1 VIACPADGGL
11 YQVLVLPELGEL
23 ARFRDDLEGSFID
36 HARSCAPVAE
46 ALAGARRAG
55 KFFGM
60 LRWEGFFREASGPGW
75 VLVGDAGHFKD
86 PSPGQGIG
94 DAFLQVDA
102 LAPAIVSALGSSGDG
117 IDDALARWGR
127 WRDED
132 AAERY
137 WMATDLGKPGPVPA
151 PLPEIT
157 RRLLEQ
163 DRINQYMDLFTQRSR
178 PSQVFSPARL
188 LGATGRL
195 LMRPGCERRA
205 LLREV
210 KTLVAEDARRK
221 RLNRRPAYL
230 ATGDPRADRV

>member
-1 VIACPADGGL
+1 
-11 YQVLVLPELGEL
+11 
-23 ARFRDDLEGSFID
+23 
-36 HARSCAPVAE
+36 
-46 ALAGARRAG
+46 
-55 KFFGM
+55 M
-60 LRWEGFFREASGPGW
+60 LRWEGFFREACGPCW
-75 VLVGDAGHFKD
+75 VLIGDAGHFKD

-102 LAPAIVSALGSSGDG
+102 LAPAIVSALDGSTDG
-117 IDDALARWGR
+117 IDHAVARWGR
-127 WRDED
+127 WRDQD

-137 WMATDLGKPGPVPA
+137 WMATDLGKAGPVPA

-163 DRINQYMDLFTQRSR
+163 GRIDQYMDLFTQRSR

-195 LMRPGCERRA
+195 LVRRGCQRRA

-210 KTLVAEDARRK
+210 SVLVAEDARRK
-221 RLNRRPAYL
+221 KLNRQPAFL
-230 ATGDPRADRV
+230 ATSNAVSTDPLSHDRLAPTIPVT